1 MHRLPDASGDSLC
14 PRKLQIFQSWALR
27 PAAMAGS
34 SWSPPIF
41 KKRTRRP
48 KGETGAKDIG
58 GYRDAPR
65 RRCNGQTQHHIWPA
79 SDKVKSSSGVTP
91 IGAAQTLSKHHLIF
105 NINCR
110 FSASTGESCHQMHD
124 FIPYI
129 ISTSSYE
136 ISVGGSKEQ
145 ILGFSVMRTA
155 VQFTRQHLHRPIP
168 SSVQADTVTADVCS

>member
-1 MHRLPDASGDSLC
+1 MLAEIVYVPASCRSSSPGHSDRQRWQVVHK
-14 PRKLQIFQSWALR
+14 RK
-27 PAAMAGS
+27 
-34 SWSPPIF
+34 
-41 KKRTRRP
+41 RRP

-79 SDKVKSSSGVTP
+79 SDKVKRTILRSGVTP

-110 FSASTGESCHQMHD
+110 FSANTGESCHQTHD

-145 ILGFSVMRTA
+145 ILGSNVMRTA
-155 VQFTRQHLHRPIP
+155 VQFTRQRLHHTVP
-168 SSVQADTVTADVCS
+168 SSVQTDIVTAGACS